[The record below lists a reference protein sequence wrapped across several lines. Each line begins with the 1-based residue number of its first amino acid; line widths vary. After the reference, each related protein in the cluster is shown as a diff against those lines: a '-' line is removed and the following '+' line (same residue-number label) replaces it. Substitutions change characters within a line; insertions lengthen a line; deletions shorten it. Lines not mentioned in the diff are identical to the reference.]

1 MERGLLEIYRF
12 VPPPLLETFDPE
24 TIDDVDEFLGWVAK
38 ARFMQ
43 ELEEGIV
50 TRAIVRAFPVTA
62 SRRRSFFRL
71 YLKLEVK
78 AENEFRVRI

>member
-43 ELEEGIV
+43 ELEEGIL
-50 TRAIVRAFPVTA
+50 TRAIVRAFP
-62 SRRRSFFRL
+62 
-71 YLKLEVK
+71 E
-78 AENEFRVRI
+78 

>member
-24 TIDDVDEFLGWVAK
+24 TIVDEFLGWVAK

-50 TRAIVRAFPVTA
+50 TRAIVRAFP
-62 SRRRSFFRL
+62 
-71 YLKLEVK
+71 E
-78 AENEFRVRI
+78 

>member
-1 MERGLLEIYRF
+1 VERGLLEIYRF

-24 TIDDVDEFLGWVAK
+24 TTTTSTTFGWVAK

-50 TRAIVRAFPVTA
+50 TRAIVRAFP
-62 SRRRSFFRL
+62 
-71 YLKLEVK
+71 E
-78 AENEFRVRI
+78 

>member
-50 TRAIVRAFPVTA
+50 TRAIVRAFPECLPHVADRFSA
-62 SRRRSFFRL
+62 SISNWR
-71 YLKLEVK
+71 
-78 AENEFRVRI
+78 